1 MEPKVLSSFDEAV
14 GDIPAGAS
22 ILLGGFGPGTAHNLM
37 AALHRQGAR
46 DLTLIAN
53 TTSPGGGAPQGIVT
67 GTTLGAE
74 RRVGKGIPAF
84 YTPTGV
90 GTEVAEG
97 KEHRVFNGRT
107 YILEQ
112 AITADYAFVRAWRA
126 DEFGNLVYRLSQ
138 RNFNPLMAAAARCTI
153 AEVEEIVPI
162 GSIDPDH
169 VHTPGIYVQ
178 RIVKIGADDV
188 LHTSFGPS
196 SVTGSA
202 TRRA

>member
-1 MEPKVLSSFDEAV
+1 MEPKVLSSFDEAG
-14 GDIPAGAS
+14 GDIPDGAS

-67 GTTLGAE
+67 GTTLVAE
-74 RRVGKGIPAF
+74 RRGRKGVLAFPAATPPSRRSPLEGLNEAGEIEAELVPQGTLAERIRAGGAGIPAF

-126 DEFGNLVYRLSQ
+126 DEFGHPGPRPPPPHL
-138 RNFNPLMAAAARCTI
+138 NP
-153 AEVEEIVPI
+153 P
-162 GSIDPDH
+162 
-169 VHTPGIYVQ
+169 
-178 RIVKIGADDV
+178 
-188 LHTSFGPS
+188 
-196 SVTGSA
+196 
-202 TRRA
+202 